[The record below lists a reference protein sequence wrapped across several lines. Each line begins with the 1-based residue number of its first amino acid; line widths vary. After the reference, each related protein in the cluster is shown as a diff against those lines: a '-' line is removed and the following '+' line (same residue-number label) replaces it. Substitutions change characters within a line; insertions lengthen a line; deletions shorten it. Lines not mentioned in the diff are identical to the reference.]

1 MNKFRRKSLEE
12 IKLKLEQLQ
21 FDIDTLKD
29 EEQQAHDN
37 LPESIQYSEKGETME
52 DNVYK
57 LEQAY
62 DCIQQ
67 ALDELD
73 DIE

>member
-21 FDIDTLKD
+21 FDIDSLKD
-29 EEQQAHDN
+29 EEQEAHDN